1 MKRSKHYF
9 HGITLVELFAA
20 LGTLAVV
27 LSFASAPL
35 ERMSARIEV
44 DLAREDIVQTLR
56 VAQRA
61 AIRTNFPVSVSLSGT
76 HRNTRLKAE
85 YSHRTLSFR
94 LDYLP
99 SYVIPE
105 SLVVSFPEG
114 QSIFVYRP
122 AGEPVPSGTIRLFSQ
137 VNPDYVVEIQ
147 IDEPGSRL
155 SRN

>member
-1 MKRSKHYF
+1 MKNTKRYF
-9 HGITLVELFAA
+9 RGITLVELFAA

-35 ERMSARIEV
+35 ERMSARVEV
-44 DLAREDIVQTLR
+44 DLAREDMVQTMR

-61 AIRTNFPVSVSLSGT
+61 AIRTNFPVSVSLSGN
-76 HRNTRLKAE
+76 HGNTRLKAE
-85 YSHRTLSFR
+85 YSHRTLSLR

-99 SYVIPE
+99 SYIIPE
-105 SLVVSFPEG
+105 NLVVSFSEG
-114 QSIFVYRP
+114 QSIIEYRP

-147 IDEPGSRL
+147 VDEPGSRF